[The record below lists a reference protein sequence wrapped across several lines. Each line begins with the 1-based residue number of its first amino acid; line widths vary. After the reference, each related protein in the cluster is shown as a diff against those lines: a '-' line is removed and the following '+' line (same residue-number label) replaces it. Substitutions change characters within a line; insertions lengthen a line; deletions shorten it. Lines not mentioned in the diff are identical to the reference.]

1 MKENWLVLIFFVFVL
16 CSCNLSEKTDFPIEK
31 QLSVEFMPLCGLT
44 YPYRIE
50 IKHPYLIL
58 QNRAMLKDSL
68 FHVYNIA
75 NNKLESVFGSIGQGP
90 GEFSTPWMIQTYLPD
105 LIIENNHSFHWYSV
119 NSRGQVTLNN
129 IITPQYA
136 NDVINTSFINDSLF
150 IVDAEYTGPYVHLCS
165 VKDERPKK
173 SWKYRN
179 PNIMDFYMDFNKGNV
194 YANEKRV
201 IFCYKVKKQI
211 DFMDTEFNLIKR
223 VKFDDYDEP
232 TAIGVVPGEDK
243 ESYIYAYLGKKY
255 LYALFMGTTW
265 TEHDN
270 RLSCGYSLEVY
281 DLDGNPIARYKLE
294 GRRPVYYA
302 VDEETFTLYGAG
314 YKGVPED
321 CLLIYRL
328 NGLK

>member
-1 MKENWLVLIFFVFVL
+1 M
-16 CSCNLSEKTDFPIEK
+16 
-31 QLSVEFMPLCGLT
+31 LSVITSCTSVNEITFPKEETLKANTMPLYGLT
-44 YPYRIE
+44 YPFRIE
-50 IKHPYLIL
+50 AKHPFLIV
-58 QNRAMLKDSL
+58 QNMPTLNDSL
-68 FHVYNIA
+68 FHIYDLTNGEL
-75 NNKLESVFGSIGQGP
+75 KSVFGNIGQGP
-90 GEFSTPWMIQTYLPD
+90 KEFTLPWIVHSCLPQLVVLDEHRFYKYSIKKEGEVSLDNIIDPLYVND
-105 LIIENNHSFHWYSV
+105 LI
-119 NSRGQVTLNN
+119 
-129 IITPQYA
+129 YA
-136 NDVINTSFINDSLF
+136 SFINDSLF
-150 IVDAEYTGPYVHLCS
+150 IVDAEYTGPYLHLCS
-165 VKDERPKK
+165 MKNEIPQK

-179 PNIMDFYMDFNKGNV
+179 PNIMDYYMDFNKGQG
-194 YANEKRV
+194 YANEKRI

-223 VKFDDYDEP
+223 VKFNDYDEP
-232 TAIGVVPGEDK
+232 AAIGVAPGEDK

-265 TEHDN
+265 TEHDK

-314 YKGVPED
+314 YRGVPED
-321 CLLIYRL
+321 SLLVYKL